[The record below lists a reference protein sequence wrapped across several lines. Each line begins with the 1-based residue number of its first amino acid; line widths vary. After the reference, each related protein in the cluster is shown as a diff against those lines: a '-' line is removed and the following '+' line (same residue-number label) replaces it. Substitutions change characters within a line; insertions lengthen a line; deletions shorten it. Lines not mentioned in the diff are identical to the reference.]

1 MSTNSE
7 PLRIGLLLFPG
18 FQSLDAFGP
27 IDCLNVL
34 SCDHPLT
41 LSILSHTLDP
51 VSTRPPQS
59 PHRLGQSVVPT
70 HTFTNAP
77 ELDVLLVPGGQGT
90 RLVDSVEIKSAIK
103 FIGDVYPKLKWLIT
117 VCTGSSLASRAG
129 VLDGRKATTN
139 KAVFNEAESWVSDDG
154 KKGEGV
160 EWVAKARWVVDGN
173 VWTSSGV
180 SAGIDVLLAWMESVY
195 GESVARGVTEAIEYS
210 RHTEAGDDPF
220 AQLYRL
226 V

>member
-1 MSTNSE
+1 MTTQTQ

-34 SCDHPLT
+34 SNDHPLT

-59 PHRLGQSVVPT
+59 PHRLGQSVLPT
-70 HTFTNAP
+70 HTFATAP

-90 RLVDSVEIKSAIK
+90 RIPDAEAILAAVD
-103 FIGDVYPKLKWLIT
+103 FIRDVYPSLKYLIT
-117 VCTGSSLASRAG
+117 VCTGSSLAARAG
-129 VLDGRKATTN
+129 ILDGRKATTN
-139 KAVFNEAESWVSDDG
+139 KAVFRETESWISSSGG
-154 KKGEGV
+154 KV
-160 EWVAKARWVVDGN
+160 EWIPKARWVVDGN

-180 SAGIDVLLAWMESVY
+180 SAGIDVLLAWMKSVY
-195 GESVARGVTEAIEYS
+195 GGHVARGVAEAIEYT
-210 RHTEAGDDPF
+210 RHEEAGDDPF
-220 AQLYRL
+220 ARSYGL

>member
-1 MSTNSE
+1 MFSNTE

-34 SCDHPLT
+34 SRDHPLT
-41 LSILSHTLDP
+41 LSILSYTLDP
-51 VSTRPPQS
+51 VSTRPPQF

-70 HTFTNAP
+70 HTFANAP

-90 RLVDSVEIKSAIK
+90 RLVDSIEIKEAIK
-103 FIGDVYPKLKWLIT
+103 FIETVYPSLKYLIT

-139 KAVFNEAESWVSDDG
+139 KAVFNEAESWVGEDG
-154 KKGEGV
+154 KKGSGV

-180 SAGIDVLLAWMESVY
+180 SAGIDVLLAWMGAVY
-195 GESVARGVTEAIEYS
+195 GDGVAKEITEAIEYS
-210 RHTEAGDDPF
+210 RHEEAGDDPF
-220 AQLYRL
+220 AQLYGL